1 MAYHTTTAESGDEIA
16 AVFQAAP
23 GTEILYDTGTEHGA
37 TSQHLHTL
45 QHARKGDS
53 HILLVPQPS
62 LTNPNDPLCWPELKK
77 WVTLANGVWYSFNGA
92 VTGPIMAAG
101 MIPLSEHFGQSLQKL
116 TYSNGATLIC
126 QGVATTVWM
135 PFAVKYGRRP
145 VYLLSNLLMG
155 VACIWLGV
163 ASTKTYT
170 PFLIGR
176 AFLGIFEAPIESIVP
191 STITDVF
198 FLHDR
203 GEKVS
208 IYGLSVLGGNEIGPM
223 LSAFIIQSLG
233 MNWAF
238 YIVAMVIATNL
249 LTMFFFMPETK
260 FTGARPPIL
269 PASSEQNL
277 EKAGSTKHIESLEIS
292 KAAGV
297 TDDPQEMV
305 RQGSYVQSLAFW
317 GRNDPEVSLIKTFL
331 RPFVLLAYPTV
342 LWSCVIY
349 GLALGWNVILGSTI
363 AQLFAPP
370 PYLFSESAQGLIFL
384 SPFVGSLVGTYLCGP
399 FADFVADW
407 YTKRNHGIREPEM
420 RLPTCFIAAAL
431 TFLGA
436 LMSGLSY
443 HYKTH
448 WSAPVVGFGVL
459 STGGQMGA
467 TLAMSYALDCHK
479 ELSVELMVTIA
490 SLKSVIA
497 WIWTWVINDWVIKDG
512 ALTVFMVVATVNV
525 VAYMSTFYFYYR
537 GKAIRVWLH
546 QADFL
551 GRAGVR

>member
-1 MAYHTTTAESGDEIA
+1 MALHSFVKESQLRCG
-16 AVFQAAP
+16 
-23 GTEILYDTGTEHGA
+23 L
-37 TSQHLHTL
+37 
-45 QHARKGDS
+45 
-53 HILLVPQPS
+53 
-62 LTNPNDPLCWPELKK
+62 
-77 WVTLANGVWYSFNGA
+77 
-92 VTGPIMAAG
+92 
-101 MIPLSEHFGQSLQKL
+101 
-116 TYSNGATLIC
+116 
-126 QGVATTVWM
+126 
-135 PFAVKYGRRP
+135 KYGRRP

-223 LSAFIIQSLG
+223 LSAFIIQFLG
-233 MNWAF
+233 VDWAF
-238 YIVAMVIATNL
+238 YIVAMVIAANL
-249 LTMFFFMPETK
+249 ITMFFFMPETK
-260 FTGARPPIL
+260 FIGARPTIL
-269 PASSEQNL
+269 PASSDQNL
-277 EKAGSTKHIESLEIS
+277 EKAGATKHIESPEDS
-292 KAAGV
+292 NTAGI
-297 TDDPQEMV
+297 TDDPHEMV
-305 RQGSYVQSLAFW
+305 KQGSYVQSLAFW
-317 GRNDPEVSLIKTFL
+317 GRSDPEVSLRKTFL
-331 RPFVLLAYPTV
+331 RPFVLVAYPTIV
-342 LWSCVIY
+342 WSCVIY
-349 GLALGWNVILGSTI
+349 GFALGWNVILGATV

-384 SPFVGSLVGTYLCGP
+384 SPLVGSLVGTYLCGP

-420 RLPTCFIAAAL
+420 RLPTCLIAAAL

-448 WSAPVVGFGVL
+448 WSGPVVGFGVL

-525 VAYMSTFYFYYR
+525 VAYMSTFYFYYK
-537 GKAIRVWLH
+537 GKAIRIWLH
-546 QADFL
+546 QADLL
-551 GRAGVR
+551 GRAGVC